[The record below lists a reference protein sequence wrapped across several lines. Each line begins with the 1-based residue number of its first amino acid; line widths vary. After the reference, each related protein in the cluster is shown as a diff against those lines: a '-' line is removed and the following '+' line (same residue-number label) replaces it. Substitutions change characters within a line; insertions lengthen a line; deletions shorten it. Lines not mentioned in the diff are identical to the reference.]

1 MNRRGVIIV
10 VGTEIKIPPKSDQK
24 VCLICGKNYTPVK
37 YQYERQKYCS
47 KTCKEKNAW
56 EQCKEK
62 GIAKGGYTRQI
73 PIVLF
78 LNAMVID
85 KHEVPCKYCGT
96 ALTPYTFIIDHI
108 KPRSIVL
115 DKHKIKNEISNMQLV
130 CKSCNNLKGSTPHDI
145 FKARIE
151 GTQ

>member
-1 MNRRGVIIV
+1 MG
-10 VGTEIKIPPKSDQK
+10 
-24 VCLICGKNYTPVK
+24 
-37 YQYERQKYCS
+37 
-47 KTCKEKNAW
+47 
-56 EQCKEK
+56 
-62 GIAKGGYTRQI
+62 
-73 PIVLF
+73 
-78 LNAMVID
+78 ID

-145 FKARIE
+145 FKARME